1 MSFVLCLM
9 YMYENVLALICY
21 CGQFLG
27 FKAAG
32 LQFSV
37 SEKMLFGAVSRRVTV
52 VWKLSD
58 VATELC
64 CCSWEDLAVIKCDLA
79 MSMIVHCVLMLNSDV
94 FCVLTRAIE
103 HTSHLCQWNWLIVI
117 HNPTPRTSAWPHL
130 IYHVDLEEGEYSEN
144 WFCATVLCTII
155 MVHKGTRSSYRSIDC
170 IGLWSCLV

>member
-1 MSFVLCLM
+1 MRFWVTLLTDRQTDKQTWANAFTFSVVGGNNACFVMSFVLCLM

-117 HNPTPRTSAWPHL
+117 HNPPYLRLATSD
-130 IYHVDLEEGEYSEN
+130 IS
-144 WFCATVLCTII
+144 C
-155 MVHKGTRSSYRSIDC
+155 
-170 IGLWSCLV
+170 WSGGRGI